1 MAIAEPEMVAL
12 LPKLFVL
19 VGQKR
24 SGILYIRTDKN
35 ESARIALDKG
45 KIVYCCFRH
54 WQGYESLELL
64 KRVKQCSLRFSEETL
79 PDLSDKKDQ
88 LPPSEEVLKLLTGEA
103 ALAISSEVEEY
114 LMPFKEKLLDI
125 MGPMAERLWEQ
136 HQAELAAISNQAQL
150 KSMLWHIAREIP
162 FAEERENFMNLIEQR
177 FG

>member
-12 LPKLFVL
+12 PPKLFVL
-19 VGQKR
+19 VAQKR

-54 WQGYESLELL
+54 WHGYEALEPL
-64 KRVKQCSLRFSEETL
+64 KKIKQCSLRFSEEVL

-103 ALAISSEVEEY
+103 PLAISVELEGY
-114 LMPFKEKLLDI
+114 LSIFKERLLDI
-125 MGPMAERLWEQ
+125 MGPMAERLWEKYQ
-136 HQAELAAISNQAQL
+136 TELADVHNSEQL
-150 KSMLWHIAREIP
+150 RTVLWHIAREIP
-162 FAEERENFMNLIEQR
+162 FAQERENFMSLVDQKLR
-177 FG
+177 